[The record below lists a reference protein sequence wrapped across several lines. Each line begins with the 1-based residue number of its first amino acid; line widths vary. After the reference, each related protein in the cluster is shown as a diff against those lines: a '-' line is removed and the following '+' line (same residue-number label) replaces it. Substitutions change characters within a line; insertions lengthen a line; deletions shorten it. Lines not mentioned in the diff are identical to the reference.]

1 MIVLNFKKKND
12 MTNKELTKALQ
23 ETLLY
28 YGELD
33 VTMNYYEGSL
43 SDDIEQVIFNDKKI
57 IICN

>member
-1 MIVLNFKKKND
+1 
-12 MTNKELTKALQ
+12 MTNKELIKALQ